1 MGFLDKAWG
10 AAKRLHDPRQHYDK
24 WKGLYND
31 TLADKDETAE
41 LQRKQLQE
49 QAQSASN
56 FANQGEAGYAKMGAE
71 SQGVRDHLGR
81 VARGQESV
89 SAEQLRQGLQQ
100 NLSAQR
106 SMAASAA
113 PRDASMAART
123 AAIQGGRM
131 GMGLSGQQA
140 VAGLQERQNAQNAL
154 GQMIMQQRQQ
164 DLQAATNSRQTAV
177 QANQAVTPEGTFIDK
192 YAGAIGTGL
201 GALISDRRE
210 KTDIAGGDAKAR
222 RILDG
227 LKAYS
232 FNYKDEKHGK
242 GRQFGVLAQDL
253 EKTGLRQAVIKGT
266 DGTKQLDPGKLA
278 GGLAALVA
286 SQHRRISKLEKDAGG
301 VDDRDPVRRLGRKL
315 AESRAGA
322 R

>member
-1 MGFLDKAWG
+1 MGIWDYAKKGLG
-10 AAKRLHDPRQHYDK
+10 AVGRLNDPRQHYDK
-24 WKGLYND
+24 WKEMYGQ
-31 TLADKDETAE
+31 TLGDEDESAID
-41 LQRKQLQE
+41 QRNQLQL
-49 QAQSASN
+49 QGGAAAN
-56 FANQGEAGYAKMGAE
+56 FANQGEAGFAAMGAE

-164 DLQAATNSRQTAV
+164 DLQAATASRQAAI
-177 QANQAVTPEGTFIDK
+177 QANQAITPEGTWKDK
-192 YAGAIGTGL
+192 WAGAIGTGI
-201 GALISDRRE
+201 GAAMSDKRVKTEIKDGE
-210 KTDIAGGDAKAR
+210 KDADRVLK
-222 RILDG
+222 G
-227 LKAYS
+227 LKAYTYK
-232 FNYKDEKHGK
+232 YKDEKHGK
-242 GRQFGVLAQDL
+242 GKQFGPMAQDM
-253 EKTGLRQAVIKGT
+253 EKAGLGHTVIETPQGKAI
-266 DGTKQLDPGKLA
+266 DGAKAALS
-278 GGLAALVA
+278 GLALTAALAKRV
-286 SQHRRISKLEKDAGG
+286 SKLEKGG
-301 VDDRDPVRRLGRKL
+301 K
-315 AESRAGA
+315 
-322 R
+322 